1 MNRQSVDFFLNVN
14 HFSLY
19 FPVSLETSFP
29 ITKTL
34 YNRDSSL
41 VLRALLITTVRKV
54 TSWVK
59 AFKPGLYNGLDCQ

>member
-34 YNRDSSL
+34 NNRDSSL

-54 TSWVK
+54 TS
-59 AFKPGLYNGLDCQ
+59 

>member
-34 YNRDSSL
+34 NNRDLSL

-54 TSWVK
+54 TS
-59 AFKPGLYNGLDCQ
+59 